1 MLSFRG
7 VTQKDISV
15 SSQIHGFRTFFF
27 LSYYEESN
35 IRCKK
40 KNLTNKLQPQI
51 GRSRKNIVVF
61 VDNKD

>member
-1 MLSFRG
+1 MKNQTLG
-7 VTQKDISV
+7 A
-15 SSQIHGFRTFFF
+15 
-27 LSYYEESN
+27 
-35 IRCKK
+35 KK